1 MKKLSITKSQEATM
15 SAEAVKQL
23 KQFKIFRLPFIQ
35 APKKML
41 LTFRS
46 AFAKQEAGELEAM
59 KKRFNPTIEETTLG
73 GIKTYIIT
81 PQNIKPEN
89 KDKIGLYIHGGGY
102 ILGSATDQTGMLM
115 INEMGIKTYSLEYD
129 LAPEAKFPIALNQ
142 CFEAYKELIQKYNPQ
157 KITAFSVS
165 AGCGHMMGMFL
176 KVREAN
182 LPMVNA
188 IGLLSPSIDLS
199 FDGDSYVSNEGRD
212 LLAIKNSADKFYVNP
227 YIGNE
232 NPRNPLISPI
242 YGKYDSTFPPI
253 ILTTS
258 TRDAF
263 LSNAVRMYWK
273 LRESNVPVELLV
285 SEGMWHAFTV
295 FPDIPEA
302 IQIRK
307 DVQHFLL
314 KNLHKN

>member
-1 MKKLSITKSQEATM
+1 MRKLSITKSQEATM
-15 SAEAVKQL
+15 SPEAVKQL
-23 KQFKIFRLPFIQ
+23 KLFRIIRLPFIQ
-35 APKKML
+35 APKKLL

-46 AFAKQEAGELEAM
+46 EFAKQEATELEAM
-59 KKRFNPTIEETTLG
+59 KKRFNPTIEQTTLG
-73 GIKTYIIT
+73 GIKAYIIT
-81 PQNIKPEN
+81 PKNIKPEN
-89 KDKIGLYIHGGGY
+89 QDKIGLYIHGGGY

-115 INEMGIKTYSLEYD
+115 INEIGIKTYSLEYD

-142 CFEAYKELIQKYNPQ
+142 CFEAYKELIQKHNP
-157 KITAFSVS
+157 KNIIAFSVS
-165 AGCGHMMGMFL
+165 AGCGHMMGLFL

-182 LPMVNA
+182 LPMVNS
-188 IGLLSPSIDLS
+188 IGLLSPSIDMSL
-199 FDGDSYVSNEGRD
+199 DGDSYVSNENRD
-212 LLAIKNSADKFYVNP
+212 LLAIKNSADKFYINP

-232 NPRNPLISPI
+232 NPKNPLLSPI
-242 YGKYDSTFPPI
+242 YGSYDEVFPPI

-273 LRESNVPVELLV
+273 LKGSNVKTELLV

-302 IQIRK
+302 MQIRK
-307 DVQHFLL
+307 EVQDFLL
-314 KNLHKN
+314 KNLHTN